1 MRRILPDW
9 QICPQISKRRKFMNE
24 YVRYENM
31 RYEMAACAE
40 VTRQVLGLT
49 VPVSLETLMEAMKK
63 AGIQCV
69 PDESLDTDTRIAEM
83 PENPEY
89 VIQVLYNAKI
99 NDRSL
104 IFCLASALG
113 EILLHRLNFTE

>member
-1 MRRILPDW
+1 
-9 QICPQISKRRKFMNE
+9 MNE
-24 YVRYENM
+24 YVRYMNM
-31 RYEMAACAE
+31 RYEMAECAE

-49 VPVSLETLMEAMKK
+49 VSLETLIEAMKK

-69 PDESLDTDTRIAEM
+69 PDESLDTDTRIVEL

-89 VIQVLYNAKI
+89 AFQVLYSIKI

-113 EILLHRLNFTE
+113 EILLHRLNFAE

>member
-1 MRRILPDW
+1 
-9 QICPQISKRRKFMNE
+9 MNE
-24 YVRYENM
+24 YVRYMNM
-31 RYEMAACAE
+31 RYEMAECAE

-49 VPVSLETLMEAMKK
+49 VPVSLETLMEAMKRP
-63 AGIQCV
+63 IQCV
-69 PDESLDTDTRIAEM
+69 PDESLNTDTRIVEL

-89 VIQVLYNAKI
+89 AFQVLYNTKI

-113 EILLHRLNFTE
+113 EILLHRLNFAE

>member
-1 MRRILPDW
+1 
-9 QICPQISKRRKFMNE
+9 MNE
-24 YVRYENM
+24 YIRYENM

-49 VPVSLETLMEAMKK
+49 VPVSLKTLIESMKK

-69 PDESLDTDTRIAEM
+69 PDESLDTDTRIVEL

-89 VIQVLYNAKI
+89 AFQVRYNAKI

-113 EILLHRLNFTE
+113 EILLHRLSFAE

>member
-1 MRRILPDW
+1 
-9 QICPQISKRRKFMNE
+9 MNE
-24 YVRYENM
+24 YVRYMNM
-31 RYEMAACAE
+31 WYEMAECAE

-69 PDESLDTDTRIAEM
+69 PAASLDTDTRIVEL

-89 VIQVLYNAKI
+89 AFQVLYNTKI
-99 NDRSL
+99 NDRFL

-113 EILLHRLNFTE
+113 EILLHRLNFAE

>member
-1 MRRILPDW
+1 
-9 QICPQISKRRKFMNE
+9 MNE
-24 YVRYENM
+24 YVRYMNM
-31 RYEMAACAE
+31 RYEMAECAE

-49 VPVSLETLMEAMKK
+49 VPVSLETLMEAMIKP
-63 AGIQCV
+63 GIQCV
-69 PDESLDTDTRIAEM
+69 PDESLDTDTRIVEL

-89 VIQVLYNAKI
+89 AFQVLYSIKI

-113 EILLHRLNFTE
+113 EILLHRLNFAE

>member
-1 MRRILPDW
+1 
-9 QICPQISKRRKFMNE
+9 MNE

-104 IFCLASALG
+104 IFCLVSAFG

>member
-1 MRRILPDW
+1 
-9 QICPQISKRRKFMNE
+9 MNE
-24 YVRYENM
+24 YVRYMNM
-31 RYEMAACAE
+31 RYEMAECAE

-69 PDESLDTDTRIAEM
+69 PDESLNTDTRIVEL

-89 VIQVLYNAKI
+89 AFQQVRNLLLLYLRFPQVLLSYQKEPLHLMMESKST
-99 NDRSL
+99 RMVCPLSL
-104 IFCLASALG
+104 LTMK
-113 EILLHRLNFTE
+113 H

>member
-1 MRRILPDW
+1 
-9 QICPQISKRRKFMNE
+9 MNE
-24 YVRYENM
+24 YVRYMDM
-31 RYEMAACAE
+31 RYEMAECAE

-69 PDESLDTDTRIAEM
+69 PDESL
-83 PENPEY
+83 EY
-89 VIQVLYNAKI
+89 AFQVLYSIKI

-113 EILLHRLNFTE
+113 EILLHRLNFAE

>member
-1 MRRILPDW
+1 
-9 QICPQISKRRKFMNE
+9 MNE

-31 RYEMAACAE
+31 RYEMAECAE

-49 VPVSLETLMEAMKK
+49 VPVSLETLIEAMKK
-63 AGIQCV
+63 
-69 PDESLDTDTRIAEM
+69 
-83 PENPEY
+83 ENPEY
-89 VIQVLYNAKI
+89 AFQVLYSIKI

-113 EILLHRLNFTE
+113 EILLHRLNFAE

>member
-1 MRRILPDW
+1 
-9 QICPQISKRRKFMNE
+9 MNE
-24 YVRYENM
+24 YVRYMNM
-31 RYEMAACAE
+31 RYEMAECAE
-40 VTRQVLGLT
+40 VTRQVLGL
-49 VPVSLETLMEAMKK
+49 LETLMEAMKK

-69 PDESLDTDTRIAEM
+69 PDESLNTDTRIVEL

-89 VIQVLYNAKI
+89 AFQVLYSIKI

-113 EILLHRLNFTE
+113 EILLHRLNFAE

>member
-1 MRRILPDW
+1 MCRSD
-9 QICPQISKRRKFMNE
+9 
-24 YVRYENM
+24 
-31 RYEMAACAE
+31 
-40 VTRQVLGLT
+40 
-49 VPVSLETLMEAMKK
+49 ETGSWSDGTGIAGNLMEVMKK

-69 PDESLDTDTRIAEM
+69 PDESLDTDTRIVEL

-89 VIQVLYNAKI
+89 AFQVLYSIKI

-113 EILLHRLNFTE
+113 EILLHRLNFAKETN

>member
-1 MRRILPDW
+1 
-9 QICPQISKRRKFMNE
+9 MNE
-24 YVRYENM
+24 YVRYMNM
-31 RYEMAACAE
+31 RYEMAECAE

-69 PDESLDTDTRIAEM
+69 PDESLDTRIVEL

-89 VIQVLYNAKI
+89 AFQILYSIKI

-113 EILLHRLNFTE
+113 EILLHRLSFAE

>member
-1 MRRILPDW
+1 
-9 QICPQISKRRKFMNE
+9 MNE
-24 YVRYENM
+24 YVRYMNM
-31 RYEMAACAE
+31 RYEMAECAE

-49 VPVSLETLMEAMKK
+49 VPVSLETLIEAMKK

-69 PDESLDTDTRIAEM
+69 PDESLDTDTRIVEL

-89 VIQVLYNAKI
+89 AFQFLYSIKI

-113 EILLHRLNFTE
+113 EILLHRFNFAE

>member
-1 MRRILPDW
+1 
-9 QICPQISKRRKFMNE
+9 MNE
-24 YVRYENM
+24 YVRYMNM
-31 RYEMAACAE
+31 RYEMAECAE

-49 VPVSLETLMEAMKK
+49 VPVSL
-63 AGIQCV
+63 
-69 PDESLDTDTRIAEM
+69 TDTRIVEL

-89 VIQVLYNAKI
+89 AFQVLYSIKI

-113 EILLHRLNFTE
+113 EILLHRFNFAE

>member
-1 MRRILPDW
+1 
-9 QICPQISKRRKFMNE
+9 MNE
-24 YVRYENM
+24 YVRYMNM
-31 RYEMAACAE
+31 RYEMAECAE

-49 VPVSLETLMEAMKK
+49 VPVSLETLMEVMKK

-69 PDESLDTDTRIAEM
+69 PDESLDTDTRIVEL

-89 VIQVLYNAKI
+89 AFQVLYSIKI

-104 IFCLASALG
+104 IFCLASALD
-113 EILLHRLNFTE
+113 EILLHRLNFAKETN

>member
-1 MRRILPDW
+1 
-9 QICPQISKRRKFMNE
+9 MNE
-24 YVRYENM
+24 YVRYMNM
-31 RYEMAACAE
+31 WYEMAECAE

-63 AGIQCV
+63 DGIQCV
-69 PDESLDTDTRIAEM
+69 PDESLDTHTRTVEL

-89 VIQVLYNAKI
+89 AFQVLYNTNI
-99 NDRSL
+99 HDRSL

-113 EILLHRLNFTE
+113 EILLHRLNFAE

>member
-1 MRRILPDW
+1 
-9 QICPQISKRRKFMNE
+9 MNE
-24 YVRYENM
+24 YVRYMNM
-31 RYEMAACAE
+31 RYEMAECAE
-40 VTRQVLGLT
+40 VTRHVLGLT
-49 VPVSLETLMEAMKK
+49 VPVSLETLMEVMKK

-69 PDESLDTDTRIAEM
+69 PDESLDTDTRIVEL

-89 VIQVLYNAKI
+89 AFQVLYSIKI

-113 EILLHRLNFTE
+113 EILLHRLNFAKETN

>member
-1 MRRILPDW
+1 
-9 QICPQISKRRKFMNE
+9 MNE
-24 YVRYENM
+24 YVRYMNM
-31 RYEMAACAE
+31 RYEMAECAE

-69 PDESLDTDTRIAEM
+69 PDTRIAEL

-89 VIQVLYNAKI
+89 AFQVLYNTKI

-113 EILLHRLNFTE
+113 EILLHRLNFAE

>member
-1 MRRILPDW
+1 MKKDLLKLLDLTSEDILEILDTAD
-9 QICPQISKRRKFMNE
+9 QLK
-24 YVRYENM
+24 
-31 RYEMAACAE
+31 
-40 VTRQVLGLT
+40 
-49 VPVSLETLMEAMKK
+49 AMKK

-69 PDESLDTDTRIAEM
+69 PDESLDTDTRIVEL

-89 VIQVLYNAKI
+89 AFQVLYNTKI

-113 EILLHRLNFTE
+113 EILLHRLNFAE

>member
-1 MRRILPDW
+1 
-9 QICPQISKRRKFMNE
+9 MNE
-24 YVRYENM
+24 YVRYMNM
-31 RYEMAACAE
+31 RYEMAECAE

-49 VPVSLETLMEAMKK
+49 VPVSLETLIEAMKK

-69 PDESLDTDTRIAEM
+69 PDESLDTDTRIVEL
-83 PENPEY
+83 ENPEY
-89 VIQVLYNAKI
+89 AFQVLYSIKI

-113 EILLHRLNFTE
+113 EILLHRLNFAE